1 MSNLSDSQAPGGPHH
16 KLAQLVGSWA
26 GTAQTWFEPGKLA
39 DESPITGTI
48 RLAAGGRF
56 AVHEYQASLKDTAIE
71 GLAIH
76 GYHIDLARY
85 ETAWIDSFHTGTSI
99 LFSLGAEAT
108 GDNAPLT
115 AEPLS
120 VLGHYPAGDGPPW
133 GWRTT
138 LTMPSADQITIT
150 HFNIIP
156 DGPEA
161 KAIEICYRR
170 R

>member
-1 MSNLSDSQAPGGPHH
+1 M
-16 KLAQLVGSWA
+16 LAQLVGSWA
-26 GTAQTWFEPGKLA
+26 GTAKTWFEPGKLA

-56 AVHEYQASLKDTAIE
+56 AVHEYQTSLKDTAIE

-76 GYHIDLARY
+76 GYHIDRARY

-99 LFSLGAEAT
+99 LFSLGAEAAAGAT
-108 GDNAPLT
+108 PPA

-133 GWRTT
+133 GWRTA
-138 LTMPSADQITIT
+138 LTMPSADQLIIT
-150 HFNIIP
+150 HFNITP
-156 DGPEA
+156 EGQEA
-161 KAIEICYRR
+161 KAVEISYRR